1 MLINLCELSPLLTVR
16 EIATKIK
23 TMCLF
28 VRMRPKRTNFA
39 GNRSFDVRVLLL
51 FSICGTFHVLDPLRD
66 SAGYKNKDNVH
77 LCVWMC
83 WMHMNYFARNRS
95 FNVRV
100 FVGNRSFNVRV
111 LLCFLIYGNFL
122 HFDPLENRE

>member
-28 VRMRPKRTNFA
+28 VHMRPERTNFA

-100 FVGNRSFNVRV
+100 

>member
-66 SAGYKNKDNVH
+66 TLLRDSAGYKNKENVH
-77 LCVWMC
+77 LCVC
-83 WMHMNYFARNRS
+83 GC
-95 FNVRV
+95 
-100 FVGNRSFNVRV
+100 VG
-111 LLCFLIYGNFL
+111 CI
-122 HFDPLENRE
+122 